1 MKFRTLIAA
10 VALALT
16 ALTPIARAQ
25 GPAGGNMQQ
34 EYAAFQ
40 QSLNVTPQ
48 QKAKLE
54 AIGKKYQPKVAAIQK
69 KYMPQIQKLQQSKD
83 PNAQKQGM
91 ALFKKISAE
100 MKPIVDAQ
108 RKEANPIFTPEQRKK
123 IAAFE
128 AKMKKMGAGGALG
141 G

>member
-25 GPAGGNMQQ
+25 GPGAGVQQ
-34 EYAAFQ
+34 EIAAFQ
-40 QSLNVTPQ
+40 KSLNVTPQ

-54 AIGKKYQPKVAAIQK
+54 AIGKKYQPKMMAIQK
-69 KYMPQIQKLQQSKD
+69 KYMPQIQKIQQSKD
-83 PNAQKQGM
+83 PNAQKQGI
-91 ALFKKISAE
+91 ALFKKINAE

-128 AKMKKMGAGGALG
+128 SKMKKMGAGGAPG